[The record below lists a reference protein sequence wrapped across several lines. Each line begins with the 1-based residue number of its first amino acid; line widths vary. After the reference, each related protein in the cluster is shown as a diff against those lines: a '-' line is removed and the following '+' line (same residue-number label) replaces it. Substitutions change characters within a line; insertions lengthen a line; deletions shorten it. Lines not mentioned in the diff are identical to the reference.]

1 MYSMDDPGKRMLK
14 GTGDE
19 NSPGRIF
26 ATGLPAAV
34 GGPLVR
40 DLPDAVDPQQIVE
53 VDPATGVL

>member
-1 MYSMDDPGKRMLK
+1 MLK